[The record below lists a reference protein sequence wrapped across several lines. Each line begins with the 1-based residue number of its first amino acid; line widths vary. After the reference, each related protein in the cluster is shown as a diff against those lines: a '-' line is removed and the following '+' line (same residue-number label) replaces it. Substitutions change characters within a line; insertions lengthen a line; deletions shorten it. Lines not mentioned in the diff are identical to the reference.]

1 MFVKGCEDENYKQRK
16 NEIKELAWVLNICL
30 TRFIAC
36 ISGGAKRAFRTP
48 HCQRLNFGPGLSSI
62 PQPVGERV
70 EGGCRKLRIYIYRES
85 IRRLSKGTNLFS
97 CSSFSFPLLSL
108 FLFCLF
114 VPSLQTSWWLCR
126 WQYPPL

>member
-70 EGGCRKLRIYIYRES
+70 EGGCRKLRIYIYREYPS
-85 IRRLSKGTNLFS
+85 LEQGDQSVFMLFV
-97 CSSFSFPLLSL
+97 FFPAPFPISLLSFCSL
-108 FLFCLF
+108 FAD
-114 VPSLQTSWWLCR
+114 
-126 WQYPPL
+126 